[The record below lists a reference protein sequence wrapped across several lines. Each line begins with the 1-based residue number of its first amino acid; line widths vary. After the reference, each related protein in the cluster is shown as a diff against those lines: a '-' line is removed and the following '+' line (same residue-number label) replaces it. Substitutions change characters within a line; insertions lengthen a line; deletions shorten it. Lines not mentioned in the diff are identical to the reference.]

1 CAGGDRPMTSRDFEV
16 RLADAGDTAAVLS
29 ALSDGYVRPFT
40 ADWFEWKHRSNPW
53 GASRCWV
60 AEDDGGLLG
69 VVFGMPWHLIDNGA
83 PLTCWRLVDGATTVR
98 AQRRGVF
105 RAVVQ
110 AELAAAAAD
119 TAPGLVIA
127 TATPEARDAHVK
139 NGATALPSIQSY
151 YRPVRWTPGRTHAG
165 VDVLDSWQPPAGGIT
180 TAWSPEAL
188 RWRLDG
194 RGGAPATISALSN
207 TDESHGAVHRTVG
220 GAARTLVVS
229 ATWGPERTVR
239 RLLRALAWQEK
250 AVAVLAPAG
259 PGARRGKPAL
269 ALARGASLLCVWD
282 QRTAPGSTVDGL
294 DHWRLD
300 GLDLEGVV

>member
-1 CAGGDRPMTSRDFEV
+1 MTSRDFEV
-16 RLADAGDTAAVLS
+16 RLAHDGDTAAVLS
-29 ALSDGYVRPFT
+29 ALSDGYGRPFT

-69 VVFGMPWHLIDNGA
+69 VVFGMPWHLTDDGA

-119 TAPGLVIA
+119 AAPGLVIA

-139 NGATALPSIQSY
+139 NGATALAPIRSY
-151 YRPVRWTPGRTHAG
+151 YRPADWIPARLESG
-165 VDVLDSWQPPAGGIT
+165 VALLDGWQPPADGIT
-180 TAWSPEAL
+180 TAWSPDSL
-188 RWRLDG
+188 RWRLDP
-194 RGGAPATISALSN
+194 RGGTSVAVSALARAS
-207 TDESHGAVHRTVG
+207 EPHGVVHRTVG
-220 GAARTLVVS
+220 GGVRTLVVS
-229 ATWGPERTVR
+229 ATWGPERLVR

-250 AVAVLAPAG
+250 ALAVLAPAG
-259 PGARRGKPAL
+259 LGARREKPL
-269 ALARGASLLCVWD
+269 LSLARGASLLCVWD
-282 QRTAPGSTVDGL
+282 HRNASADTFDLARWS
-294 DHWRLD
+294 LD
-300 GLDLEGVV
+300 GLDLEGVI